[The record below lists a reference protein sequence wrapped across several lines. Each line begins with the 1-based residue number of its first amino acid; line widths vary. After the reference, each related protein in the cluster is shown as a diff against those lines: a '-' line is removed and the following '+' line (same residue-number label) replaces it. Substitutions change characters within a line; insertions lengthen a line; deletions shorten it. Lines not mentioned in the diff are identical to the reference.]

1 MLLAGYAFGTHP
13 WIQKHFE
20 AVVVAIVL
28 LSVMPMLIE
37 LARNYFGNK
46 AKA

>member
-1 MLLAGYAFGTHP
+1 M
-13 WIQKHFE
+13 
-20 AVVVAIVL
+20 VVVGIVGI
-28 LSVMPMLIE
+28 SVLPMLIE